1 MANARA
7 GSGSGSFHRPSESRR
22 WRKPRV
28 RRKHLGRLA
37 PKSKRKLAASMTL
50 WDRLR
55 LLIRRWQ
62 LWAGVAVFFFLTGNR
77 GWGLA
82 ATLFAIFF
90 YLASP
95 LFHPAA
101 YAIETQLTAGSR
113 EFRLTMGGITGS
125 PIYAGNRLEILN
137 NGDEFYPRML
147 AEIGRAR
154 DSVTMEQYIYWDSD
168 IGLRFAD
175 AFAERA
181 AAGVPVKLLVD
192 AIGSSNIGERIL
204 KRLEQGGC
212 ELAWFRPIKWYT
224 LNRANFRTHRKS
236 VIIDGRVAFTGG
248 AGIAQHWC
256 GAASCPDEW
265 REIQVCVSGRA
276 AIVLQSGFAQN
287 WLVATGEMITGER
300 YFPPAE
306 DFGDVAIQTIL
317 SSPNAGAGAAGSM
330 YLLALQCAQESIY
343 IANPYFIPSRQVIAI
358 LSHLSKKGVDI
369 RLMLSGSHCDT
380 WWARQNSI
388 RLYGELLDAGVRIY
402 EYEPTMLHQKYMVID
417 RQWAT
422 IGTTNFDN
430 RSFALNEETNVCF
443 HDPEHVAHLC
453 RIFFDDLRRCHEIER
468 NVWAKRGIQQRG
480 REFLASLLEDQV

>member
-1 MANARA
+1 L
-7 GSGSGSFHRPSESRR
+7 
-22 WRKPRV
+22 KPRV
-28 RRKHLGRLA
+28 RRKHVGRLA
-37 PKSKRKLAASMTL
+37 PKSKRKLGAELTP
-50 WDRLR
+50 WDRIR

-62 LWAGVAVFFFLTGNR
+62 IWAGLAVFLFVSGGRVL
-77 GWGLA
+77 GLA
-82 ATLFAIFF
+82 ATVIAVFF

-101 YAIETQLTAGSR
+101 YAIETKLVPGSR

-125 PIYAGNRLEILN
+125 PIFGGNKLEILN

-147 AEIGRAR
+147 HEIAQAR
-154 DSVTMEQYIYWDSD
+154 ESITMEQYIYWDSD
-168 IGLRFAD
+168 IGLRFAE

-204 KRLEQGGC
+204 KTLEQSGC

-236 VIIDGRVAFTGG
+236 VIVDGRVAFTGG
-248 AGIAQHWC
+248 AGIAEHWC
-256 GAASCPDEW
+256 GGATCPEEW
-265 REIQVCVSGRA
+265 REMQVCVTGPA

-287 WLVATGEMITGER
+287 WLVATGEMITGEHF
-300 YFPPAE
+300 FPE
-306 DFGDVAIQTIL
+306 HENRGDVAIQTIL

-358 LSHLSKKGVDI
+358 LSHLSKRGVDI
-369 RLMLSGSHCDT
+369 RLMLSGEHCDT

-388 RLYGELLDAGVRIY
+388 RLYGDLMQAGVRIY
-402 EYEPTMLHQKYMVID
+402 EYEPTMLHQKYMAID
-417 RQWAT
+417 RRWAT

-443 HDPEHVAHLC
+443 HDPAHVEHLC
-453 RIFFDDLRRCHEIER
+453 RIFFNDLRHCREIDR
-468 NVWAKRGIQQRG
+468 NSWTKRGVQQRG
-480 REFLASLLEDQV
+480 REFFASLLEDQV